1 MVVSKIMSTLVVSN
15 LKRLDMKKQIIEIE
29 LTDRELVIGSQDID
43 PLTELQVQKM
53 FLLLMEVEGFRFGIL
68 ETTLTITLDG
78 DNFTIESGVYDE
90 WNEDETE
97 DEDDGGWGIGV
108 KYEGT
113 LTNLNKLNTYED
125 RLSDEENPMSISFDY
140 EVVKGKI
147 QPCDENTHYGRRIL
161 SDEETIQIV
170 QKYKDMGHISD
181 NGFGWITIY
190 DDMVVLE
197 NNTGELLLPK

>member
-1 MVVSKIMSTLVVSN
+1 MTTLVMSN
-15 LKRLDMKKQIIEIE
+15 LIRIDMKKYIDGIE
-29 LTDRELVIGSQDID
+29 LTDGVLVIGSQNIE
-43 PLTELQVQKM
+43 PLTELQLQKM
-53 FLLLMEVEGFRFGIL
+53 FCLLQEVDGFRLGIL
-68 ETTLTITLDG
+68 ETTLDVVIDG
-78 DNFTIESGVYDE
+78 DNFTIESGVYDD
-90 WNEDETE
+90 WNEDKTE

-108 KYEGT
+108 EYSGT
-113 LTNLNKLNTYED
+113 LTDLNKLNTYED
-125 RLSDEENPMSISFDY
+125 RLSDEENPMSVSFDY

-147 QPCDENTHYGRRIL
+147 QPCDEDTHYGRRIL

-170 QKYKDMGHISD
+170 QKYKDMGYISD